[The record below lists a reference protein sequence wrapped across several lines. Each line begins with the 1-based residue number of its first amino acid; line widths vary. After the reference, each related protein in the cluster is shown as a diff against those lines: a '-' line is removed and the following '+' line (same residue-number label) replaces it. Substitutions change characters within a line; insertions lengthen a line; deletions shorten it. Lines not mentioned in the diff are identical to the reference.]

1 MRIALPYQMIITPID
16 AYPMQHICGMPG
28 SDSPGIRNITISL
41 LIETDSVIQPESMCY
56 DNLLLKLVKSDCV
69 NQVMAK

>member
-41 LIETDSVIQPESMCY
+41 LIETDSVIQPESNVLWEFAFKTSKIRLC
-56 DNLLLKLVKSDCV
+56 
-69 NQVMAK
+69 